1 MVSLN
6 IKIKLY
12 LKKINSYL
20 KQEHKKWLILAG
32 LNLDVIFS
40 KNDLKN

>member
-1 MVSLN
+1 MVSLY
-6 IKIKLY
+6 IKLKLY
-12 LKKINSYL
+12 LKKDKLYL